1 MLITAIT
8 LIILSSVSAKDVF
21 MHEDADGTIHFTDYP
36 KHDGYTVFHVNGPPP
51 NRLNVSKKNFP
62 RLNDWDTY
70 ILIASRNY
78 SVPAALIKAVILAES
93 GMNPKALS
101 KAGAQGLMQ
110 LMPGTARGLGV
121 KNPWDPQSNI
131 DGGTRYLRQNLD
143 KFGDTRLALAAYNAG
158 PGNVRK
164 YNGIPPFKETQN
176 YVVKVMDLYDLFK
189 YELPIQQAN

>member
-1 MLITAIT
+1 MT
-8 LIILSSVSAKDVF
+8 LSILSLVRAQDVF

-36 KHDGYTVFHVNGPPP
+36 KHEGYNVFHVDGPPP

-62 RLNDWDTY
+62 RLDDWDTY
-70 ILIASRNY
+70 ILIASSNY

-93 GMNPKALS
+93 GMNPKAHS

-121 KNPWDPQSNI
+121 KDPWDPQANI

-176 YVVKVMDLYDLFK
+176 YVVKVMDLYDLFT

>member
-36 KHDGYTVFHVNGPPP
+36 KHDGYNVFHVDGPPP

>member
-8 LIILSSVSAKDVF
+8 LIILSSVSAQDVF

-36 KHDGYTVFHVNGPPP
+36 KHDGYNVFHVDGPPP

-62 RLNDWDTY
+62 RLNDWDAY